1 MENTMVPVAAK
12 VFVLINGT
20 QVGALQSY
28 CEKTSRQL
36 ARMHS
41 IGSSEDDSL
50 QIHAAE
56 HIITLR
62 YLMPAGSAL
71 VDKCTD
77 PHEQFDFTLQI
88 NGPDRIITFS
98 RCEYASI
105 EISCNVGQSM
115 ACEAVIHALDR
126 TSTDW

>member
-1 MENTMVPVAAK
+1 MDNTMVPVAAK

-28 CEKTSRQL
+28 CEKTNRKL
-36 ARMHS
+36 VRMHP
-41 IGSSEDDSL
+41 IGSDEEDSL
-50 QIHAAE
+50 HITATE
-56 HIITLR
+56 HTVTLR

-71 VDKCTD
+71 VDKCAD

-88 NGPDRIITFS
+88 NGPDRMITFS

-105 EISCNVGQSM
+105 EMSCNVGQSI
-115 ACEAVIHALDR
+115 ACEAVVHALSR